1 MRHLFEICSKLF
13 ERNWVFATNSY
24 FIITISLE
32 PNVADLRYF
41 KLWILLDKIVWFWN
55 IKGLQHRVLKLM
67 RFKYLILF
75 QRLNCFEISFLNCK
89 EIFFDDDLNKPLDA
103 IVRRLLELGT
113 IILDKHLYNLKGS
126 LAKYWMLK
134 M

>member
-1 MRHLFEICSKLF
+1 MKFGGKELSL
-13 ERNWVFATNSY
+13 ATNSD
-24 FIITISLE
+24 FLITISLD

-41 KLWILLDKIVWFWN
+41 KLWILLDQIIWFWN
-55 IKGLQHRVLKLM
+55 IKGLQHRVLKLL

-75 QRLNCFEISFLNCK
+75 QRLNSFEISFLNCK

-113 IILDKHLYNLKGS
+113 IILDKHLYNLNGS